1 MEGLTFQGKAEE
13 EEDTKQMPALM
24 KNKSLSIGL
33 VKAVKVNEDVD
44 DDGESN
50 SSFLQSQRDEDT
62 RKKETSL
69 FIKQKTIVNR
79 AKEDEA
85 HSPGNVK
92 PRESNGSSVN
102 LGNPFKQVTAF
113 H

>member
-13 EEDTKQMPALM
+13 EEDAKQMPALM

-50 SSFLQSQRDEDT
+50 SSFLQS
-62 RKKETSL
+62 
-69 FIKQKTIVNR
+69 
-79 AKEDEA
+79 
-85 HSPGNVK
+85 
-92 PRESNGSSVN
+92 
-102 LGNPFKQVTAF
+102 
-113 H
+113 